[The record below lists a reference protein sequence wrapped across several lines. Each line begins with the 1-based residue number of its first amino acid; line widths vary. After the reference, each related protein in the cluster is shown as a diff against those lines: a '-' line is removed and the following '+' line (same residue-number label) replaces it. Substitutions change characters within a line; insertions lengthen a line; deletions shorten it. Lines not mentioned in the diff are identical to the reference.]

1 MTARDATITYRTML
15 YSTGRSERCF
25 GWVRS
30 LGGSALSVL
39 QDSLL
44 LLCHVEG
51 GAETALALFDGLF
64 VFGAF

>member
-1 MTARDATITYRTML
+1 M
-15 YSTGRSERCF
+15 
-25 GWVRS
+25 RS